1 METKEWLAKISP
13 FEEREFNEKNWRIYR
28 LLTNIALATFIIAI
42 FIRISLEPLPG
53 ESLWV
58 IGRLSAIVSL
68 ASAISSGYVYYQKGI
83 RGGES

>member
-53 ESLWV
+53 ESLWI
-58 IGRLSAIVSL
+58 IGRLSAIAWVVSA
-68 ASAISSGYVYYQKGI
+68 ASAGYIYYRKGT
-83 RGGES
+83 RGC